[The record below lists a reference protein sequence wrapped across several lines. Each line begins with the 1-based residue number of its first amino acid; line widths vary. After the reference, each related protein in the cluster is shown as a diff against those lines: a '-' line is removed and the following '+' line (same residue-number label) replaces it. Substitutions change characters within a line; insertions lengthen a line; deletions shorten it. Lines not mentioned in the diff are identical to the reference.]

1 MNKVIMIF
9 IFAVMVQGIIKKL
22 DMFHVFLEG
31 CKEIFGIIKPVFIT
45 LMAYMLFVE
54 LFNASGFVDVLS
66 SLFSPILFKIN
77 IPIDIFVMSLLRPL
91 SASASLSFLY
101 SIYELFGVDHSISLL
116 ATMIQS
122 GSDTTFYVIALY
134 FSSVSLKDSRYATFL
149 GLLLD
154 ALAVLLAFIFY
165 INFIV

>member
-1 MNKVIMIF
+1 MNRLVMLFIF
-9 IFAVMVQGIIKKL
+9 IVLIHGLVKRI
-22 DMFHVFLEG
+22 DMFHWFVEGSKEVFV
-31 CKEIFGIIKPVFIT
+31 IIKPVFVT
-45 LMAYMLFVE
+45 LISYMLFVE

-66 SLFSPILFKIN
+66 TIFSKLLFKLN
-77 IPIDIFVMSLLRPL
+77 IPIDIFVISLLRPI

-122 GSDTTFYVIALY
+122 GSDTTLYVIALY
-134 FSSVSLKDSRYATFL
+134 FSSLSLTDTRYATML
-149 GLLLD
+149 GLFLD
-154 ALAVLLAFIFY
+154 ALAVVLAFIFY

>member
-1 MNKVIMIF
+1 MNRMIIIF
-9 IFAVMVQGIIKKL
+9 ILIVMVHGLVKKI
-22 DMFHVFLEG
+22 DMFNVFLEG
-31 CKEIFGIIKPVFIT
+31 CREIFKIIKPVFIT
-45 LMAYMLFVE
+45 LIAYMLFVE

-66 SLFSPILFKIN
+66 KVFSPLLFKMN

-134 FSSVSLKDSRYATFL
+134 FSSISLKDTRYATFL
-149 GLLLD
+149 GLVLD
-154 ALAVLLAFIFY
+154 ALAVIFALIFY

>member
-1 MNKVIMIF
+1 MNKIIMIF
-9 IFAVMVQGIIKKL
+9 ILIVMIHGVIKKV
-22 DMFHVFLEG
+22 DMFNLFIEGSKEVF
-31 CKEIFGIIKPVFIT
+31 KIIKPVFVT
-45 LMAYMLFVE
+45 LIAYMLFVE

-66 SLFSPILFKIN
+66 LVFSPILFKMN
-77 IPIDIFVMSLLRPL
+77 IPIDIFVISLLRPI

-122 GSDTTFYVIALY
+122 GSDTTLYVIALY
-134 FSSVSLKDSRYATFL
+134 FSSLSITDTRYATLL
-149 GLLLD
+149 GLILD
-154 ALAVLLAFIFY
+154 ALAVILALIFY